1 MGEWSWPADW
11 APSRMNLPSDQRAVA
26 KRSSD
31 QMDAADEVE
40 PASKRPALAER
51 LAAAVARQDVAMS
64 EAAAGDGA
72 SGICRHL
79 QKRPWRKE
87 DAFTDTSWWKM
98 NDSSWWKVDESSPW
112 KMDDSSRSALGS
124 EYFQG
129 QSMEEYIK
137 SHEPQ
142 DTDGAYWY
150 KRIRPVR
157 EGHPPTCSLHEI
169 SVQDMKLLPGK
180 TFFYID
186 EMINSIKNE
195 VKEAD
200 GRPLVFELFAAVA
213 HAGWSR
219 GSNLGQKF
227 QYFQLEDL
235 FGGPPFITGLKAFT
249 FDDYEESAEFLKATK
264 ADDKCYCLCEVI
276 QDGQSELGWSL
287 VIHEIQPVTWETM
300 RSAHASMGKM
310 TDDGVIEKQTKM
322 CVGEDFW

>member
-1 MGEWSWPADW
+1 
-11 APSRMNLPSDQRAVA
+11 
-26 KRSSD
+26 
-31 QMDAADEVE
+31 MDAADEVE

-64 EAAAGDGA
+64 EAAAGVEM
-72 SGICRHL
+72 SGICPHL

-87 DAFTDTSWWKM
+87 DAFTDATWWKM
-98 NDSSWWKVDESSPW
+98 SHFSWWEMYEP
-112 KMDDSSRSALGS
+112 SRSALGS

-137 SHEPQ
+137 FHESQ
-142 DTDGAYWY
+142 DTDGAYWH
-150 KRIRPVR
+150 KRIRPIQ
-157 EGHPPTCSLHEI
+157 EGQPPTCSLHEI
-169 SVQDMKLLPGK
+169 SIHDMKLLPGK

-219 GSNLGQKF
+219 GGNGEPKF

-249 FDDYEESAEFLKATK
+249 SDDYEESAEFLKATK

-310 TDDGVIEKQTKM
+310 TDDGVVEKQTKM